1 MLFEILWACKQKKWC
16 NDDQLG
22 KVGMLFLEDAVTHGG
37 QFNSSNF
44 IANFDF
50 STEKLA
56 EFRKELQGT
65 KSIPFQFRVS
75 LESFFWAY
83 AT

>member
-1 MLFEILWACKQKKWC
+1 MKYFEHANRKWC

-44 IANFDF
+44 IANFGF

-56 EFRKELQGT
+56 KFRKELQGT
-65 KSIPFQFRVS
+65 KK
-75 LESFFWAY
+75 
-83 AT
+83 

>member
-1 MLFEILWACKQKKWC
+1 
-16 NDDQLG
+16 
-22 KVGMLFLEDAVTHGG
+22 MLFLEDAVNQGG

-44 IANFDF
+44 IAYFGC

-56 EFRKELQGT
+56 EFRKEPQGT
-65 KSIPFQFRVS
+65 KSIS
-75 LESFFWAY
+75 NLKLEYESFFWAY